1 MFLVVGSSGYLGE
14 SIVTKLVNHGSVLQT
29 KNNNFNQNK
38 AEDTDL
44 ITTFKLD
51 ITNDNDIKNIFSYI
65 EKNKIVIKGVVLNQA
80 FTYVSE
86 GKDSFSSSHENIRR
100 IFEVNYFG
108 SVNFI
113 EKLIEHLEKKNNK
126 TRLVCILSNSLK
138 TLNAS
143 SDHYIASKAALH
155 KILKIFAKKYAERL
169 VINFVSPGLMKSKMT
184 DSRFKK
190 VKNSI
195 LSKTPIGKL
204 TEQDEVSNLVHYLL
218 CECSDSIIGQ
228 NIFIDGGR
236 TL

>member
-14 SIVTKLVNHGSVLQT
+14 SIVAKLVNYNSVLQT
-29 KNNNFNQNK
+29 KNKNFDDRK
-38 AEDTDL
+38 SEDDDF
-44 ITTFKLD
+44 ITTLKLD
-51 ITNDNDIKNIFSYI
+51 ITNDKDIRNLISYI
-65 EKNKIVIKGVVLNQA
+65 EKNKIALEGVVLNQA

-86 GKDSFSSSHENIRR
+86 SMDNFTSSQENIRR

-113 EKLIEHLEKKNNK
+113 EKLIKHLEKKNNK

-143 SDHYIASKAALH
+143 SDHYVASKAALH

-169 VINFVSPGLMKSKMT
+169 KINFISPGLMKSKMT
-184 DSRFKK
+184 DSRYEE
-190 VKNSI
+190 VRNSI
-195 LSKTPIGKL
+195 LSKTPTGKL
-204 TEQDEVSNLVHYLL
+204 VQHEEVSNLVYYFL
-218 CECSDSIIGQ
+218 CECPDSVVGQ

-236 TL
+236 TI